1 MTTSPS
7 VDIKVIRKVVSM
19 MYTLNNRVVIMS
31 NINDRPREV
40 GCAVVGNP

>member
-7 VDIKVIRKVVSM
+7 VDIKIITKIIIV